1 MGRCA
6 SFIEGLPD
14 GLRSFPEARGRM
26 SLFRSLYELTD
37 EEHLDD
43 RLREAMARTTDDDW
57 QPEVVCAAIVSAFA
71 DHCGD
76 ERDFLAQMLEHNL
89 EIYRRPLFR
98 GLMFVM
104 SPTLVLMGAAK
115 RWGAFHE
122 GSSLEVAQWSRTD
135 THQCAQLHLRHPPGM
150 FLPLHHRAYG
160 EAFRAAAL
168 ATRLK
173 EAEIECISSADSA
186 EFRVRYPR

>member
-6 SFIEGLPD
+6 SFIDSLPD

-26 SLFRSLYELTD
+26 SLFRSLYELTSA
-37 EEHLDD
+37 EHIDD
-43 RLREAMARTTDDDW
+43 RLRAVMAQTSDDDW
-57 QPEVVCAAIVSAFA
+57 QSEVVCAAIVSAFA
-71 DHCGD
+71 DECGD
-76 ERDFLAQMLEHNL
+76 ESDFLARMLEHNL

-122 GSSLEVAQWSRTD
+122 GSSLEVDKWARTD
-135 THQCAQLHLRHPPGM
+135 THHGAKLHLRHPTGL
-150 FLPLHHRAYG
+150 FQPLHHRAYG

-173 EAEIECISSADSA
+173 EAEIECTSFEDGA